1 MKSTRVMERNGV
13 ITGKNLVNIGYFSFH
28 FELIIHE
35 LHKIFNSD
43 LLIPLLRMINE
54 CTLQL
59 VFI

>member
-1 MKSTRVMERNGV
+1 MERNGV

-59 VFI
+59 AFI

>member
-13 ITGKNLVNIGYFSFH
+13 ITGKNLVNIGYFSFY

-59 VFI
+59 AFI